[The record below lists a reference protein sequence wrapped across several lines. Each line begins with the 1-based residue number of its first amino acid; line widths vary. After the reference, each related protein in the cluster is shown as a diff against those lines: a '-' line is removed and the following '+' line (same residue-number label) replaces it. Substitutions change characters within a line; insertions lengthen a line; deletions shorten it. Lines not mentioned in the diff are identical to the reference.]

1 LGEIILKITNNKEL
15 WSEWIGDHIEDA
27 KASETFSQQL
37 LRKWVFRGTECGCIF
52 DSDEK
57 GIMVGG
63 YAEGS
68 DGELPMHDLDWGFTI
83 EEFTEV
89 LEAADKEGCI
99 AWHEAND
106 EDLARVVDEDDWT
119 EAYASLD
126 MITEEEWN
134 EENKKSDA

>member
-1 LGEIILKITNNKEL
+1 MKINNNKEL
-15 WSEWIGDHIEDA
+15 WSAWMGDHIEDS
-27 KASETFSQQL
+27 KVSETFSQQL
-37 LRKWVFRGTECGCIF
+37 LRKWVFKGTECGCIF

-68 DGELPMHDLDWGFTI
+68 DAELPMRGLDWGFTI
-83 EEFTEV
+83 EEFTEA
-89 LEAADKEGCI
+89 LDDADREGVT

-106 EDLARVVDEDDWT
+106 EDLARVVDEDDWS

-126 MITEEEWN
+126 KITEEEWN
-134 EENKKSDA
+134 EENNKTNPGSN

>member
-99 AWHEAND
+99 AWHEAN
-106 EDLARVVDEDDWT
+106 EDDWS

-134 EENKKSDA
+134 EENNKSDA

>member
-1 LGEIILKITNNKEL
+1 MKITNNKEL

-99 AWHEAND
+99 AWHEAN
-106 EDLARVVDEDDWT
+106 EDDWS

>member
-1 LGEIILKITNNKEL
+1 LKITNNKEL

-99 AWHEAND
+99 AWHEAN
-106 EDLARVVDEDDWT
+106 EDDWS

-134 EENKKSDA
+134 EEDNKTNPGRN

>member
-1 LGEIILKITNNKEL
+1 MKITNNKEL

-99 AWHEAND
+99 AWHEAN
-106 EDLARVVDEDDWT
+106 EDDWS

-134 EENKKSDA
+134 EENNKNNPGRN

>member
-1 LGEIILKITNNKEL
+1 MKINNNREL
-15 WSEWIGDHIEDA
+15 WSEWIGDHID
-27 KASETFSQQL
+27 ETRTEESARML
-37 LRKWVFRGTECGCIF
+37 LEKYVFKGTECGCVF

-68 DGELPMHDLDWGFTI
+68 DAELPMRGLDWGFTI
-83 EEFTEV
+83 EEFTEA
-89 LEAADKEGCI
+89 LDDADKEGCF
-99 AWHEAND
+99 AWLEAND

-134 EENKKSDA
+134 EENNKSDA

>member
-1 LGEIILKITNNKEL
+1 MKITNNKEL

>member
-1 LGEIILKITNNKEL
+1 LKITNNKEL

>member
-1 LGEIILKITNNKEL
+1 MVPRIGRIKMTINNCKEL
-15 WSEWIGDHIEDA
+15 WCEWMGDHIEDS
-27 KASETFSQQL
+27 KVSETFSQQL
-37 LRKWVFRGTECGCIF
+37 LRKWVFKGTECGCIF

-68 DGELPMHDLDWGFTI
+68 DAELPMYDLKWGFTI
-83 EEFTEV
+83 NAFK
-89 LEAADKEGCI
+89 EALDYADADGVE

-106 EDLARVVDEDDWT
+106 EDLATV
-119 EAYASLD
+119 

-134 EENKKSDA
+134 EENNKTNPGRD